1 MPRKRKKPT
10 NLEFGKTGGDPAP
23 QYNLIAR
30 PKKRPRR
37 RSRRVM
43 NAIYG
48 PAFTGLKASTPI
60 VTSLNAIKK
69 IIKITPYD
77 ANIENQW
84 LLDIPKDI
92 WDNVIIPYFGVV
104 DLALTR
110 TLHRS
115 FEPYWQTRFYGNQLV
130 LRIPHDIPFNKITQV
145 SNSLSDLYYK
155 RYRTYTKENPLIVKI
170 ANGTYV
176 AESSFREDDEE
187 VNYVHL
193 DVAMTVIGEDRDDTI
208 IEGGFLIHGEEGT
221 EDHVHMKSFTV
232 RGSKRTG
239 IRGYQGA
246 SFDLEDVL
254 VEDCKTCGIVAYK
267 NETKCKNVEIRNCG
281 WSAVSAST
289 NAKVIMEGRHTTV
302 HGNCH
307 NGIGDALHHGLSTLD
322 STAEIELIYPLTK
335 ELVAVDN
342 VFHGNANWG
351 GAGSITNVV
360 ANGLTWGRLTCLR
373 DWTLYTPVAD
383 AEDDHISD
391 YIDKRTWDET
401 HEFVFPVPANYKT
414 LSVAEKELIKEAQS
428 VKQNKGDEFELRN
441 MDQATIGR
449 RTRSDVVVVDG
460 TASGLHCT
468 ITPTFDSK
476 NGKIIS
482 CTIRDSS
489 SNGTWLNDRQL
500 IKDEETKLWYGDIIS
515 LCQSHLNTDEEHVAS
530 FEFKKGLIE
539 VEELRETFCYDTP
552 QKKSASGVAY

>member
-176 AESSFREDDEE
+176 ADSSFREDDEE

-289 NAKVIMEGRHTTV
+289 NAKVIMEGRHTTGMFLCCV
-302 HGNCH
+302 
-307 NGIGDALHHGLSTLD
+307 
-322 STAEIELIYPLTK
+322 
-335 ELVAVDN
+335 
-342 VFHGNANWG
+342 VFLLFLCIVILLLC
-351 GAGSITNVV
+351 S
-360 ANGLTWGRLTCLR
+360 
-373 DWTLYTPVAD
+373 
-383 AEDDHISD
+383 
-391 YIDKRTWDET
+391 YILFR
-401 HEFVFPVPANYKT
+401 
-414 LSVAEKELIKEAQS
+414 I
-428 VKQNKGDEFELRN
+428 
-441 MDQATIGR
+441 
-449 RTRSDVVVVDG
+449 
-460 TASGLHCT
+460 
-468 ITPTFDSK
+468 
-476 NGKIIS
+476 
-482 CTIRDSS
+482 
-489 SNGTWLNDRQL
+489 
-500 IKDEETKLWYGDIIS
+500 
-515 LCQSHLNTDEEHVAS
+515 
-530 FEFKKGLIE
+530 
-539 VEELRETFCYDTP
+539 
-552 QKKSASGVAY
+552 

>member
-176 AESSFREDDEE
+176 ADSSFREDDEE